1 MSTYAAEPVPKS
13 VEEVTSSYL
22 DRQFNAIQQAFMA
35 GFMVPRSSILPNRV
49 IPGALIYIEN
59 AKDSSINGFYGCV
72 KNSSGEG
79 EWKKIV

>member
-1 MSTYAAEPVPKS
+1 MSTYAAEPVPRDIEA
-13 VEEVTSSYL
+13 VVASYL

-35 GFMVPRSSILPNRV
+35 GFMVPRTSILPTRSV
-49 IPGALIYIEN
+49 PGALLYLEN

-72 KNSSGEG
+72 KNSQGVG